1 MLERSSKILF
11 HFVIIISGDG
21 AARRS
26 FIAAAYL
33 EMMIRTLKRR
43 PAADYAWLAGGA
55 AVGTG
60 DGVRERE
67 RGMRRESCPP
77 KCKCR
82 LFSSLHFVD
91 SAAPRLFEKEE
102 NHPEDNRRFIRG
114 LLI

>member
-1 MLERSSKILF
+1 
-11 HFVIIISGDG
+11 
-21 AARRS
+21 
-26 FIAAAYL
+26 
-33 EMMIRTLKRR
+33 MMIRTLKRR

-67 RGMRRESCPP
+67 REGNEKGKLSP
-77 KCKCR
+77 KMQMSP
-82 LFSSLHFVD
+82 LLHFTLSTRRRHD
-91 SAAPRLFEKEE
+91 YLRRRE